1 MQKLEIFDFYVCAT
15 PLSST
20 VSCSNKEKNM
30 DKDKFLS
37 NYRISDDD
45 FKKSE
50 CNWQNLIEIMEAYE
64 SKKSSL
70 EKNANYYAECLR
82 YTSKVHSVKMRI
94 KHPEHL
100 IAKIIRLKKDCPKPT
115 ITKDNYFKYITDL
128 IGIRV
133 LHLFKE
139 DWTHIHNF
147 ILEKWD
153 MKENP
158 TVYYRKGDNLKL
170 FEDNGCKTSLHKFGY
185 RSVHYLIESRPN
197 KTPITVEVQVRTI
210 FEEAWSEIDH
220 VIRYPYET
228 DNILLANYLQI
239 FNRLAGNADEMASYV
254 KFLKDEIYKKEQKFR
269 EEIKEK
275 SDTIGKLQDKISQLE
290 IDTADK
296 EELRK
301 ELEELRQKEIFS
313 PNLSGVLY
321 DDLINVKGVDLSS
334 NPFIANPNSLGD
346 IYPFG
351 LDQNSHIDSS
361 GAIDFNDP
369 WFKNKKPKEN
379 EEK

>member
-1 MQKLEIFDFYVCAT
+1 MLAVND
-15 PLSST
+15 
-20 VSCSNKEKNM
+20 KEKNM
-30 DKDKFLS
+30 DKDKFLRQYHIS
-37 NYRISDDD
+37 NDD
-45 FKKSE
+45 FKKSK
-50 CNWQNLIEIMEAYE
+50 CNWKNLIEIMKAYE

-82 YTSKVHSVKMRI
+82 YTTKVHSVRMRI

-115 ITKDNYFKYITDL
+115 ITKDNYLKYITDL

-185 RSVHYLIESRPN
+185 RSVHYLIESRPD
-197 KTPITVEVQVRTI
+197 KRPITVEVQVRTI

-220 VIRYPYET
+220 VVRYPYET
-228 DNILLANYLQI
+228 GNILLANYLQI
-239 FNRLAGNADEMASYV
+239 FNRLAGSADEMASYV
-254 KFLKDEIYKKEQKFR
+254 KFLKDEIYKKERQFR
-269 EEIKEK
+269 EEIKK
-275 SDTIGKLQDKISQLE
+275 KNDTIVKLQDKISRLE
-290 IDTADK
+290 IDATEKA
-296 EELRK
+296 ELRK
-301 ELEELRQKEIFS
+301 ELEELREKEIQSS
-313 PNLSGVLY
+313 PYVVLPPEGLVHTKECDVLGNPSFINVEPMENPYSSQFGQSDYVGHSGFANPDEFGINLSTKHHG
-321 DDLINVKGVDLSS
+321 
-334 NPFIANPNSLGD
+334 
-346 IYPFG
+346 
-351 LDQNSHIDSS
+351 
-361 GAIDFNDP
+361 
-369 WFKNKKPKEN
+369 KKKI
-379 EEK
+379 K